1 MSKLPSLWLRMR
13 CPARHRCGPRAERL
27 GKMPDAGASDFTVTE
42 AKLQEAAT
50 EGVRES
56 LTEQAYAAVKQKII
70 NLQFGP
76 GSYLNVGAISELLG
90 IGRTPVHQAVRR
102 LAHEG
107 MIEIMPRK
115 GMIVKPVSLHDVMQ
129 IAEVR
134 SVNEP
139 YCVRLAA
146 ANAKQ
151 KDITA
156 LDRIL
161 ERAGRAAQEGDT
173 EAMMLA
179 DRDFHCAISSIAGN
193 RVLADILRNLHER
206 SLRFWF
212 ISLHQSTHQ
221 KEVDK
226 EHSDILAAIRNHDPD
241 GAEQAMRRHI
251 ESFRS
256 TIARSV

>member
-1 MSKLPSLWLRMR
+1 MPKARAADAAVSKAKPQE
-13 CPARHRCGPRAERL
+13 PAAAE
-27 GKMPDAGASDFTVTE
+27 D
-42 AKLQEAAT
+42 
-50 EGVRES
+50 VRKS

-70 NLQFGP
+70 TLEFGP
-76 GSYLNVGAISELLG
+76 GAYLNVVAISELLG

-134 SVNEP
+134 LVNEP

-146 ANAKQ
+146 QNAKR
-151 KDITA
+151 KDVAA
-156 LDRIL
+156 LERIL
-161 ERAGRAAQEGDT
+161 ARAGQAVQAGDT

-179 DRDFHCAISSIAGN
+179 DRDFHCAISGIAGN

-226 EHSDILAAIRNHDPD
+226 EHSDILAAIRNHDPG

-251 ESFRS
+251 ESFRQ
-256 TIARSV
+256 TIARNV

>member
-1 MSKLPSLWLRMR
+1 MPS
-13 CPARHRCGPRAERL
+13 AR
-27 GKMPDAGASDFTVTE
+27 AG
-42 AKLQEAAT
+42 EAAVS
-50 EGVRES
+50 EGKLREATPNGTQKS
-56 LTEQAYAAVKQKII
+56 LAEQAYAAVKQKII
-70 NLQFGP
+70 TLQFAP
-76 GSYLNVGAISELLG
+76 GAYLNVFSIAEMLG

-115 GMIVKPVSLHDVMQ
+115 GMIVKPVSLQDVLQ

-134 SVNEP
+134 QVNESH
-139 YCVRLAA
+139 CVRLAA
-146 ANAKQ
+146 KNAKQ
-151 KDITA
+151 KDIAA

-161 ERAGRAAQEGDT
+161 ERAERAAQVGDT

-179 DRDFHCAISSIAGN
+179 DRDFHGAISGIAGN
-193 RVLADILRNLHER
+193 RVLADILKNLHER

-221 KEVDK
+221 KEVVK
-226 EHSDILAAIRNHDPD
+226 EHSDIMAAIRNHDPE

-251 ESFRS
+251 ESFCR
-256 TIARSV
+256 TIVRNV

>member
-1 MSKLPSLWLRMR
+1 METRPGSMGKP
-13 CPARHRCGPRAERL
+13 PEGARDG
-27 GKMPDAGASDFTVTE
+27 T
-42 AKLQEAAT
+42 
-50 EGVRES
+50 RES

-70 NLQFGP
+70 TLQFGP
-76 GSYLNVGAISELLG
+76 GAYLNVVTISEMLG
-90 IGRTPVHQAVRR
+90 IGRTPVHQAARR

-134 SVNEP
+134 LVNEP
-139 YCVRLAA
+139 YCVRLATE
-146 ANAKQ
+146 NAKRQ
-151 KDITA
+151 DIA
-156 LDRIL
+156 VLDRIL
-161 ERAGRAAQEGDT
+161 KRAGRAAQAGDT

-179 DRDFHCAISSIAGN
+179 DRDFHCAISGIAGN
-193 RVLADILRNLHER
+193 QVLADILRNLHER

-212 ISLHQSTHQ
+212 ISLHQSAHQ

-226 EHSDILAAIRNHDPD
+226 EHSDILAAIRDQDPN